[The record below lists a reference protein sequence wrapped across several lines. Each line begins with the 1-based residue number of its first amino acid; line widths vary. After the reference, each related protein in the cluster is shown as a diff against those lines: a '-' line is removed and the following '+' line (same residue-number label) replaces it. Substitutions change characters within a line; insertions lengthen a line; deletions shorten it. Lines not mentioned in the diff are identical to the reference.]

1 MVKPTAERTPLLVF
15 AKIKE
20 KVKRK
25 EEKRRKKKRG
35 SAPTESGSAK

>member
-1 MVKPTAERTPLLVF
+1 MVKPTAEKTPLLVL

-25 EEKRRKKKRG
+25 EAKRRKKKRG
-35 SAPTESGSAK
+35 SAPTESGSTK